1 LPHLGG
7 VTTEFIASV
16 EGAEAETMFAYENP
30 PSPSPELRARLGLAA
45 TRIGGGVVLS
55 MRHDPSNYW
64 EQGPRVRVHRAD
76 QPGPDR
82 PDHRLLPVSGHA
94 DRGHPDRARGA
105 PAGLGGHPDRV
116 RPGAGRI
123 LGQAR
128 GTGRGGPPAR
138 GTRLRVAPVEPEH
151 RDEWAR
157 VLLRGFGM
165 PAEGLDQMI
174 SEAVRNPAFRP
185 YGVWDGSD
193 LVGVGNLFIH
203 GAVAALS
210 AGAVLPE
217 HRNQGAQSALIN
229 ARAEAARAA
238 GCRWLVAETGKP
250 GPSAKNP
257 SLDNLVRAGL
267 TIRYARPNWRW
278 RA

>member
-1 LPHLGG
+1 M
-7 VTTEFIASV
+7 TTEFIASV

-55 MRHDPSNYW
+55 MRHDPSNSW
-64 EQGPRVRVHRAD
+64 NKALGFGFTEPISRD
-76 QPGPDR
+76 LIDR
-82 PDHRLLPVSGHA
+82 IIGFYQSAGTPTAVIQI
-94 DRGHPDRARGA
+94 A
-105 PAGLGGHPDRV
+105 PAVLPPDWADIRTAYGLEPAGSWVKLAAPVEAV
-116 RPGAGRI
+116 RPPG
-123 LGQAR
+123 
-128 GTGRGGPPAR
+128 